1 MNYLTHA
8 PINFH
13 FAKSP
18 RTFVVE
24 EIPLYPFCGSGEHLI
39 LKVRKKNLSTN
50 EMLNIFSK
58 ILGVRRAEIGYAG
71 LKDKSALTVQY
82 ISIHKKFAPQIERF
96 SNENIKILDSALHS
110 NKLKL
115 GHLAGNKFYICVKK
129 VDSINALKIKQ
140 VCAILAES
148 GMPNY
153 FGAQRFGSNGDNF
166 LEGRAFLEGKLK
178 VRNKKIAKFLISA
191 YQSHLFNAWL
201 KARIE
206 FCQILRFSPKCAVKR
221 YQIPQDEI
229 KALQKQAHF
238 FKILRGDVMSAIP
251 VAKLFYAES
260 PLDSAMQFSAQ
271 NLAPTGILYG
281 SKILKAKDF
290 ALNFEAQFYDKILER
305 EIGDRR
311 TAWVFP
317 QNLQFIYKK
326 EIAQGEFHFTLPKGA
341 YATIFLEILS
351 NNNAESSLDSANFTH
366 KSQNLF
372 EK

>member
-1 MNYLTHA
+1 MGGFKPKNAMNYLTHA

-39 LKVRKKNLSTN
+39 LKVRKKNLSTP
-50 EMLNIFSK
+50 ELLNIFSK
-58 ILGVRRAEIGYAG
+58 NIGVKRAEIGYAG
-71 LKDKSALTVQY
+71 LKDKSALTIQY

-96 SNENIKILDSALHS
+96 SNENIKILDSAIHS

-148 GMPNY
+148 GIPNY
-153 FGAQRFGSNGDNF
+153 FGVQRFGKNGDNF
-166 LEGRAFLEGKLK
+166 LQGKALLGGKLK
-178 VRNKKIAKFLISA
+178 VRDKKIAKFLISA

-206 FCQILRFSPKCAVKR
+206 FCQILRFSPECAQKR

-238 FKILRGDVMSAIP
+238 FKILRGDVVSEIP
-251 VAKLFYAES
+251 ASKLFYAES
-260 PLDSAMQFSAQ
+260 PLDSATLFSAKK
-271 NLAPTGILYG
+271 LAPTGILYG
-281 SKILKAKDF
+281 KKAMRAKDL
-290 ALNFEAQFYDKILER
+290 ALKFESKFYDEILDG

-317 QNLQFIYKK
+317 QNLQFIYKQ

-351 NNNAESSLDSANFTH
+351 NNNAESSLDSTN
-366 KSQNLF
+366 
-372 EK
+372 